1 MKTRANDRKRK
12 KDGVESNATAKVTG
26 KKKPKKGKNKE
37 ISSAENTDGV
47 EVTTTESKKPGR
59 KRGRPARNNNASTES
74 KDDDASK
81 DEDNVEWVHCDKC
94 GKWRKLPPDISADEL
109 TDIWDCSMNTW
120 KPASASCNADEDK
133 ATATTTAIATKKKKE
148 PGASASST
156 ESTSVSDHSSIT
168 SPTKTSTE
176 SGSNGRKNTP
186 SPSALDDRSNIMGR
200 DDIMGRDASGKSS
213 RRSTPTTKKKA
224 LDDESRRKMSMSM
237 TNPTFKKKLKVSFDK
252 SNNKVKEIEYTIDEN
267 GAKIFHS
274 IGTGNNDNDSGDTKT
289 TKQGKAA
296 AKQQQQQQQ
305 QEATAAAA
313 AKKDEEN
320 RTAAATAAKKD
331 EETKTAAADAAKK
344 DKETKAAA
352 TTAAAFEKK
361 QQEQQ
366 IAKAKIQAEKET
378 AEKQHLEQGQKE
390 NEAAAAAKEATDE
403 IARQQQKEAKEV
415 QTREHTREER
425 LLAEKRVKDAARQL
439 NDNDSKITSPAG
451 APSLI
456 KNLLS
461 PKSPSPGKKKQEGKA
476 KNAGDD
482 KEEIDPTSNKEDK
495 TKYRSNDKKEKKTSK
510 GGLSISTKASRA
522 ANRNNQLI
530 QIPQMFDEIN
540 DTGLCDENKLQLI
553 KKIYDK
559 VKHPAIK
566 FRWDDD
572 EEPITDL
579 SDFLF
584 PLKHVWLTEVECRNL
599 MRDPNET
606 ADEFLCYGG
615 YSHLDLASQFT
626 FSKKDD
632 SNWWCPL
639 PASIYEKI
647 VRKKYERDSEIDNIL
662 NRNQM
667 IGDGALLKFKVI
679 DFVIFGNNHFSRVYV
694 INAWLIL
701 EPCYSFK
708 GGDDG
713 EEKAFMIH
721 TNSMDGL
728 PAHDTVKIGKNII
741 RFLNEYILEHK
752 ISNIRKYN
760 KSVLPI
766 VCFNGA

>member
-1 MKTRANDRKRK
+1 M
-12 KDGVESNATAKVTG
+12 G
-26 KKKPKKGKNKE
+26 KYF
-37 ISSAENTDGV
+37 
-47 EVTTTESKKPGR
+47 
-59 KRGRPARNNNASTES
+59 
-74 KDDDASK
+74 
-81 DEDNVEWVHCDKC
+81 
-94 GKWRKLPPDISADEL
+94 
-109 TDIWDCSMNTW
+109 
-120 KPASASCNADEDK
+120 
-133 ATATTTAIATKKKKE
+133 
-148 PGASASST
+148 GALYL
-156 ESTSVSDHSSIT
+156 
-168 SPTKTSTE
+168 
-176 SGSNGRKNTP
+176 R
-186 SPSALDDRSNIMGR
+186 
-200 DDIMGRDASGKSS
+200 
-213 RRSTPTTKKKA
+213 
-224 LDDESRRKMSMSM
+224 
-237 TNPTFKKKLKVSFDK
+237 
-252 SNNKVKEIEYTIDEN
+252 
-267 GAKIFHS
+267 
-274 IGTGNNDNDSGDTKT
+274 
-289 TKQGKAA
+289 
-296 AKQQQQQQQ
+296 
-305 QEATAAAA
+305 
-313 AKKDEEN
+313 
-320 RTAAATAAKKD
+320 
-331 EETKTAAADAAKK
+331 
-344 DKETKAAA
+344 
-352 TTAAAFEKK
+352 
-361 QQEQQ
+361 
-366 IAKAKIQAEKET
+366 
-378 AEKQHLEQGQKE
+378 
-390 NEAAAAAKEATDE
+390 
-403 IARQQQKEAKEV
+403 
-415 QTREHTREER
+415 
-425 LLAEKRVKDAARQL
+425 
-439 NDNDSKITSPAG
+439 
-451 APSLI
+451 
-456 KNLLS
+456 S
-461 PKSPSPGKKKQEGKA
+461 PKSPSPGKKKQEGNA

-482 KEEIDPTSNKEDK
+482 KEEIDPTYNKEDK
-495 TKYRSNDKKEKKTSK
+495 TKYRSNDEKEKKTSE

-522 ANRNNQLI
+522 ANRNNQVI

-553 KKIYDK
+553 EKIYDK
-559 VKHPAIK
+559 VKHPAMK

-606 ADEFLCYGG
+606 DDEFLCYGG

-694 INAWLIL
+694 INASFIL
-701 EPCYSFK
+701 ELGYSFK
-708 GGDDG
+708 SGDDG

-752 ISNIRKYN
+752 ISTIRKYN